1 MAGGGRLLNASPSIE
16 AQLRYLEEQLLLPEV
31 RQSAK
36 RVAALL
42 ADDFVEFG
50 SSGRMFGKKRI
61 LALLRNETPVKRS
74 LSRFGAMALS
84 ENIVLVRYRATRRIG
99 RGRSVRSLRS
109 SIWRRTNGQWRMVF
123 HQGTLTK

>member
-1 MAGGGRLLNASPSIE
+1 LKASPATE
-16 AQLRYLEEQLLLPEV
+16 ARLRHLEEQLLLPEV
-31 RQSAK
+31 RQSTK
-36 RVAALL
+36 RVSALL

-50 SSGRMFGKKRI
+50 SSGRVFGKNQI

-74 LSRFGAMALS
+74 LSRFESIALS

-109 SIWRRTNGQWRMVF
+109 SIWRRTKGQWRMVF

>member
-1 MAGGGRLLNASPSIE
+1 LNASPTIE

-31 RQSAK
+31 SQSTK

-50 SSGRMFGKKRI
+50 SSGRVFGKKQI
-61 LALLRNETPVKRS
+61 LALLSNETPVKRS
-74 LSRFGAMALS
+74 LSRFESIALS

>member
-50 SSGRMFGKKRI
+50 SSGRVFGKKRV

-74 LSRFGAMALS
+74 LSRFGAIALS
-84 ENIVLVRYRATRRIG
+84 ESIVLVRYRATRRIG